1 MDFLSGGDAD
11 TGASQ
16 AQTQQGI
23 DSIRELL
30 GQTRGDIDPFIQAG
44 QGAISGLQE
53 LFTPGR
59 LDSDLGQIFGLD
71 AFQNLRD
78 ERTRAAQGQL
88 AAGGLTRSGRALT
101 DISNIPTE
109 LGFNIENL
117 LTGRNL
123 QNLNTLFQGGRQSAT
138 DLGGFTTAAGGQIG
152 QLRGG
157 QAGFENQAQIA
168 AQQRQA
174 SLFNEL
180 IGGGAKIASA
190 AFGGGGGGSFTDFFS
205 GGGGDFADLGFD
217 PTQGFGFA
225 EGGGFGTFDFTSD
238 ERFKDNVEKIGEI
251 GSLNL
256 YQWDWSELT
265 KRLLDKIP
273 ALRRLFMTDKDGPPI
288 GFMAHEVKEK
298 FPQYVSERLGFMT
311 INLQGL
317 LEELEAV

>member
-1 MDFLSGGDAD
+1 MDFLSGGGAE

-44 QGAISGLQE
+44 QGAIPGLQE

-59 LDSDLGQIFGLD
+59 LDRDLGEIFGLD

-101 DISNIPTE
+101 DISNIPTD

-138 DLGGFTTAAGGQIG
+138 DLGGFTTSAGGQIG

-157 QAGFENQAQIA
+157 QAGFENEAQIA
-168 AQQRQA
+168 AQKRQA
-174 SLFNEL
+174 DFFNEI
-180 IGGGAKIASA
+180 IGGGAKVAAAA
-190 AFGGGGGGSFTDFFS
+190 AFAS
-205 GGGGDFADLGFD
+205 D
-217 PTQGFGFA
+217 P
-225 EGGGFGTFDFTSD
+225 
-238 ERFKDNVEKIGEI
+238 RLKKNIEKIGEI
-251 GSLNL
+251 GSMNL
-256 YQWDWSELT
+256 YQWDWNDLT
-265 KRLLDKIP
+265 KRLLNKIP
-273 ALRRLFMTDKDGPPI
+273 ALRPLFMTDKDGPPI
-288 GFMAHEVKEK
+288 GFMAGEVKEK
-298 FPQYVSERLGFMT
+298 FSQYVSEYCGWLVIDYDLLLG
-311 INLQGL
+311 
-317 LEELEAV
+317 ELEASNGK

>member
-30 GQTRGDIDPFIQAG
+30 GQTRGDLTPFIQAG
-44 QGAISGLQE
+44 QGAIPGLQE

-59 LDSDLGQIFGLD
+59 LDRDLGEIFGLD

-117 LTGRNL
+117 LTSRNL

-138 DLGGFTTAAGGQIG
+138 DLGGFTTSAGGQIG
-152 QLRGG
+152 SLFGA
-157 QAGFENQAQIA
+157 QAGFENQAQIE
-168 AQQRQA
+168 AQQREA
-174 SLFNEL
+174 DFFNEL
-180 IGGGAKIASA
+180 IGGGAQIAA
-190 AFGGGGGGSFTDFFS
+190 ASFS
-205 GGGGDFADLGFD
+205 SD
-217 PTQGFGFA
+217 P
-225 EGGGFGTFDFTSD
+225 
-238 ERFKDNVEKIGEI
+238 RLKVNIEKIGEI

-256 YQWDWSELT
+256 YQWDWNDLT

-273 ALRRLFMTDKDGPPI
+273 ALRPLFMTDKDGPPI
-288 GFMAHEVKEK
+288 GFMADEVKAR
-298 FPQYVSERLGFMT
+298 FPQYVSECCGWMVVNYDLLLG
-311 INLQGL
+311 
-317 LEELEAV
+317 ELEASNGK

>member
-30 GQTRGDIDPFIQAG
+30 GLTRGDIDPFIQAG
-44 QGAISGLQE
+44 QGAITGLQE

-59 LDSDLGQIFGLD
+59 LDNDLGEIFGLD
-71 AFQNLRD
+71 SFQNLRD
-78 ERTRAAQGQL
+78 ERTRSAQGQL

-157 QAGFENQAQIA
+157 QAGLENQAQIA
-168 AQQRQA
+168 AQERQGG
-174 SLFNEL
+174 LFSDIL
-180 IGGGAKIASA
+180 GAGVSA
-190 AFGGGGGGSFTDFFS
+190 VGGGGGFTDLFS

-217 PTQGFGFA
+217 PTQGFGF
-225 EGGGFGTFDFTSD
+225 GQGDFQFTSD
-238 ERFKDNVEKIGEI
+238 ERFKDNAEKIGEI

-256 YQWDWSELT
+256 YQWDW
-265 KRLLDKIP
+265 KAFVKPLLERFP
-273 ALRRLFMTDKDGPPI
+273 AMKPMFMTDKDGPPI
-288 GFMAHEVKEK
+288 GFLAHEVKEK

-317 LEELEAV
+317 LEELEAI

>member
-30 GQTRGDIDPFIQAG
+30 GQTRGDIDPFVQAG

-78 ERTRAAQGQL
+78 ERTRATQGQL

-157 QAGFENQAQIA
+157 QAGLENQAQIA

-174 SLFNEL
+174 DLFNEL
-180 IGGGAKIASA
+180 IGGGADIAASK
-190 AFGGGGGGSFTDFFS
+190 FFS
-205 GGGGDFADLGFD
+205 D
-217 PTQGFGFA
+217 P
-225 EGGGFGTFDFTSD
+225 
-238 ERFKDNVEKIGEI
+238 RLKKNIEKIGEI

-256 YQWDWSELT
+256 YQWDWNDLT

-273 ALRRLFMTDKDGPPI
+273 ALRPLFMTDKDGPPI
-288 GFMAHEVKEK
+288 GFMADEVKEK
-298 FPQYVSERLGFMT
+298 FPQYVSACCGWLVIDYDLLLG
-311 INLQGL
+311 
-317 LEELEAV
+317 ELEASNGK